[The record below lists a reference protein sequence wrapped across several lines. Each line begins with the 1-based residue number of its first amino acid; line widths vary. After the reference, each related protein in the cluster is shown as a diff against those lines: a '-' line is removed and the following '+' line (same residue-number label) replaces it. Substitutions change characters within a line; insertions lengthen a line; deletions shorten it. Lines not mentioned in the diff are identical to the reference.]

1 MYTITALD
9 IDRQYDPD
17 LLSDYEDF
25 EVGSGRTALVLD
37 NGDSVIKIFKDSF
50 DIPAELRNYLAD
62 HDVDSAIDYAIEHQ
76 LHDELVFGLIEI
88 KNLLLVEDAKAQL
101 GVVPRIP
108 GLIAI
113 SVVDDTD
120 SDDQYLALE
129 LDKVSGKPLAHK
141 LEDLH
146 SQIRRSRRRPSRQ
159 QALFD
164 DLKAVALAMQD
175 LAESLDFLSTN
186 GLIDLDLN
194 LTNILINYDPTEGI
208 YQMTK
213 IDLGS
218 IRPQVMWGSGIE
230 YTGSAQYLPWGEY
243 SSDYLE
249 SLWFKDFKHKSSIT
263 NSLHQHAFARIY
275 YEILSGDSLNVSSDT
290 LRLTLQGSR
299 MQRQGVKHPLINR
312 FQYFEQ
318 VLNAANFDVGVK
330 FLNCRVLEAL
340 LYIGLV
346 EDNQVFAYTDT
357 LLQYSLLHRLPYTD
371 THAWLDGRY
380 HTKLAKITKQV
391 LKRIWDI
398 LGLFGEPNVDEILDL
413 LLRNEFG
420 ARVDDDNAEADTS

>member
-1 MYTITALD
+1 LYTITPLD
-9 IDRQYDPD
+9 VARHYDPE

-37 NGDSVIKIFKDSF
+37 NGESVIKIFKDSF
-50 DIPAELRNYLAD
+50 DIPDELREYLAV
-62 HDVDSAIDYAIEHQ
+62 HDIETALDYAIENE

-88 KNLLLVEDAKAQL
+88 KNLLLVAEAKSQS
-101 GVVPRIP
+101 GVVPRVP

-113 SVVDDTD
+113 AVVDDTD

-129 LDKVSGKPLAHK
+129 LDKVTGKPLARK

-146 SQIRRSRRRPSRQ
+146 AQIRRSRRRPSRQ
-159 QALFD
+159 KKLFD
-164 DLKAVALAMQD
+164 ELKTIALAMQD
-175 LAESLDFLSTN
+175 LADTLDFLSSN

-194 LTNILINYDPTEGI
+194 LTNILIDYDEDEGI

-218 IRPQVMWGSGIE
+218 IRPQMMWGSGIE

-249 SLWFKDFKHKSSIT
+249 SLWFKDFRHKSSIT

-275 YEILSGDSLNVSSDT
+275 YEILSGDNLSVSSDT
-290 LRLTLQGSR
+290 LRLTLQGNR
-299 MQRQGVKHPLINR
+299 MQRRGVKHPLINR

-318 VLNAANFDVGVK
+318 VLNAANFDVGMK
-330 FLNCRVLEAL
+330 FLNCRVLDAL

-346 EDNQVFAYTDT
+346 EDKDIFTYTDT
-357 LLQYSLLHRLPYTD
+357 LVQYSLLHRLPYTD
-371 THAWLDGRY
+371 THQWLDGRY
-380 HTKLAKITKQV
+380 QSKLVGMPGDI

-398 LGLFGEPNVDEILDL
+398 LGLFGRPNMDEIMDL

-420 ARVDDDNAEADTS
+420 ARVDDDQAKAVDS